1 MTERILRAQLE
12 ALQAQISEDAPLDA
26 IVDAFEAVCQTPVEG
41 DMLLFEVNT
50 PGQLADLLGNEGQLQ
65 FAEDWSSILEP
76 MSLEIDAPEFSEMMQ
91 AGECADL
98 LEQIGIDPETVS
110 IHLVRQCP
118 DGEGEFYQLR
128 VNLTYRDGGE
138 CNIPAGS
145 LWDSECGG
153 QEAWFQRVRGSEAC
167 RWAAG
172 KRPEKIEIRLD
183 QT

>member
-1 MTERILRAQLE
+1 MTERVLRAQLE

-41 DMLLFEVNT
+41 DMLLFEVMM
-50 PGQLADLLGNEGQLQ
+50 PGRPAKPSGNEGARQVDRFSTLKPG
-65 FAEDWSSILEP
+65 ASKANVP
-76 MSLEIDAPEFSEMMQ
+76 SLAEMMQ
-91 AGECADL
+91 FLKRSDL
-98 LEQIGIDPETVS
+98 LAKMGIDPGAVW
-110 IHLVRQCP
+110 IRLIRQCP
-118 DGEGEFYQLR
+118 DGEGEFYQLH
-128 VNLTYRDGGE
+128 VDLTYRDGGE

-153 QEAWFQRVRGSEAC
+153 KEAWFQRVRGSEAC